1 MSRQTSTL
9 GDFLNQ
15 KRLAKKVTFSQ
26 LAKACKMATPTIWKV
41 IKDRAK
47 PKDLTLQALSEAL
60 DVSVSELFEMRDKTP
75 YKTSK
80 RRPGRPPKIKES
92 TSDAPVD
99 KGKLIET
106 IRNSKLSDHTIEALY
121 YLITTIA

>member
-1 MSRQTSTL
+1 MSRQVSTL

-15 KRLAKKVTFSQ
+15 RRLSKKVTFSQ

-80 RRPGRPPKIKES
+80 RRPGRPPKMREAVTETQI
-92 TSDAPVD
+92 D

-106 IRNSKLSDHTIEALY
+106 IKNSKLSDQTIEALY
-121 YLITTIA
+121 YLVSTL